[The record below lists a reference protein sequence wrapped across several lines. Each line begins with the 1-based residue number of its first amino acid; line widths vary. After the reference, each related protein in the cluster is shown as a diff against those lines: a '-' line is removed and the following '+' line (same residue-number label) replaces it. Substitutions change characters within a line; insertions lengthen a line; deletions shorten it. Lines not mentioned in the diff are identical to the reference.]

1 MLHRLC
7 CLEMVVP
14 DVAAT
19 AAFYRDFGLQEVA
32 PGQLASAAGGVQLV
46 LASGAARAVRRLE
59 VGVDDASDLDRIAQ
73 NLQRLGAPCARGD
86 GVLETRDAAL
96 DIALRIAIAP
106 RIAARMIAPKAPG
119 ARGAQMPEESE
130 PPRPRKL
137 SHVVLG
143 SPDPAATGRLL
154 CEGLGFRVSDR
165 LPEVNATFL
174 RCGSDHHDLLVQP
187 APRAFMHHT
196 AWELGSVDEVGRAA
210 MRMLERDP
218 ASQVWGL
225 GRHLVGSNYFWYL
238 RDPAGNFAEYSS
250 DVDVIPDGTVWQPGD
265 FHGRAQLYA
274 WGPPPPLEFLLPSD
288 IYPRS

>member
-7 CLEMVVP
+7 CLELVVP

-19 AAFYRDFGLQEVA
+19 AAFYRDFGLHEVS
-32 PGQLASAAGGVQLV
+32 PGELASTAGGVQLV
-46 LASGAARAVRRLE
+46 LAAGPARAVRSLE
-59 VGVDDASDLDRIAQ
+59 VGVDNASDLDRIAKS
-73 NLQRLGAPCARGD
+73 LHSLGVPCERGD
-86 GVLETRDAAL
+86 AGLEARDAAL
-96 DIALRIAIAP
+96 DIALRISIAP
-106 RIAARMIAPKAPG
+106 RIAARVVAPHADG
-119 ARGAQMPEESE
+119 ARAAHMPEEGE

-143 SPDPAATGRLL
+143 SPDAAATCRLL

-165 LPEVNATFL
+165 LPEVDATFL
-174 RCGSDHHDLLVQP
+174 RCGSDHHDVLVQP

-238 RDPAGNFAEYSS
+238 RDPAGNFVEYSS
-250 DVDVIPDGTVWQPGD
+250 DVDTIPDDALWQPGD
-265 FHGRAQLYA
+265 FHGRGQLYA

-288 IYPRS
+288 IYPR

>member
-7 CLEMVVP
+7 CLELLVP

-32 PGQLASAAGGVQLV
+32 PGQLASTAGGVQLV
-46 LASGAARAVRRLE
+46 LASGPARTVRRLG
-59 VGVDDASDLDRIAQ
+59 VGVDDESDLDRIAH
-73 NLQRLGAPCARGD
+73 NLQVLGASCERGD
-86 GVLETRDAAL
+86 GALETRDLAL
-96 DIALRIAIAP
+96 DVALRITIAP
-106 RIAARMIAPKAPG
+106 RIAARPAPPT
-119 ARGAQMPEESE
+119 ARGPRGALMPEEGE
-130 PPRPRKL
+130 QPRPRKL

-143 SPDPAATGRLL
+143 SPDAAATCRLL

-174 RCGSDHHDLLVQP
+174 RCGSDHHDVLVQP
-187 APRAFMHHT
+187 APRPFMHHT

-218 ASQVWGL
+218 ARQVWGL

-250 DVDVIPDGTVWQPGD
+250 DVDTISDDAAWQPGD